1 MRLGNPRMRLPTVSE
16 LPKPPLGK
24 TGWPWT
30 LKGRTTERRYSSG
43 YECPRITLVT
53 PSYNQAD
60 FVETT
65 IRSVLLQGYPNL
77 EYFVMDGNSSDSSYD
92 VIRKYE
98 KWITAWVSES
108 DRGQSH
114 AINKGLA
121 KATGRVFGWL
131 NSDDLLMPG
140 ALHVVGQLAEKQ
152 PLAAAWIGRCHR
164 IDSNGW
170 LLTTAIPRGLVRN
183 RLADWGH
190 KGWFYQP
197 SCFFSATAWQEA
209 GPLDESLHFA
219 MDVDL
224 WLRLIRVGE
233 FVSTRHVLSAAVIH
247 PLAKS
252 QAQRTAMFE
261 EIHFIQRRHG
271 YEGIA
276 ESRIADKSRVGT
288 LQDRIRRAVR
298 VRFSRLFNCAEQR
311 KKILEEIG

>member
-1 MRLGNPRMRLPTVSE
+1 MQLDNPRMRAPTVSE

-30 LKGRTTERRYSSG
+30 LDGLATESNYSSS

-53 PSYNQAD
+53 PSYNQSD
-60 FVETT
+60 FIEKT

-77 EYFVMDGNSSDSSYD
+77 EYFLMDGNSSDSSRA

-121 KATGRVFGWL
+121 KATGRVLNWL

-140 ALHVVGQLAEKQ
+140 ALSLVGQLVEKY
-152 PLAAAWIGRCHR
+152 PRAAAWIGRCHR
-164 IDSNGW
+164 VDPNGW
-170 LLTTAIPRGLVRN
+170 LLTTAVPRGLVRN
-183 RLADWGH
+183 KLADWGH
-190 KGWFYQP
+190 RGWFYQP
-197 SCFFSATAWQEA
+197 SCFFSATAWQEV

-224 WLRLIRVGE
+224 YLRLARVGE

-252 QAQRTAMFE
+252 QSQRPSMFE
-261 EIHFIQRRHG
+261 EIHLIQRRHG
-271 YEGIA
+271 YKGIA
-276 ESRIADKSRVGT
+276 DSRIANESQGGT
-288 LQDRIRRAVR
+288 LKERISRAVR
-298 VRFSRLFNCAEQR
+298 VRFSRLFNFAKQR
-311 KKILEEIG
+311 KRIFEP